1 MQWLVS
7 DDPVRARKGHG
18 AFDDVFGTQ
27 SAIGSQY
34 LDALVVRSPGTRSAV
49 LRHSQRWRS
58 SSSPIRRRQL
68 RSPALLWFVKTASAL
83 FSVNSFFRSPEK
95 RFRLSP
101 FLGFLRV
108 HPFLPTIGYSKS
120 EGTKKRKKG

>member
-58 SSSPIRRRQL
+58 SSSPIRR
-68 RSPALLWFVKTASAL
+68 PVTITGAALVRENGLGP
-83 FSVNSFFRSPEK
+83 FF
-95 RFRLSP
+95 
-101 FLGFLRV
+101 G
-108 HPFLPTIGYSKS
+108 
-120 EGTKKRKKG
+120 